1 MMVYVCRFRVKC
13 HFYLNQY
20 FTSDKRHHYSTFMYA
35 LPILI
40 VIIGSLAL
48 ALYMLVISIKRKS
61 TFNR

>member
-1 MMVYVCRFRVKC
+1 
-13 HFYLNQY
+13 
-20 FTSDKRHHYSTFMYA
+20 MYA